1 MQVTKCVPGGSTPS
15 ATGGLS
21 DVASGVW
28 YAPAHT
34 YNSAPGKVILD
45 QSVEA
50 LPVRCSGIRDRPA
63 ATCKSCGRRSV
74 ATAEDALV
82 TSYIGVSR
90 AFPNWGVG
98 FLFTLWSIYGICG
111 PCYNYIAIIVS
122 QEMHCNVD
130 IYSTRQHLLVI
141 LMAERFYSHFLST
154 RRRHGE

>member
-1 MQVTKCVPGGSTPS
+1 MRYMAGVRMWDASYRKCVPGGSTPS

-63 ATCKSCGRRSV
+63 ATCKCCDRRSV
-74 ATAEDALV
+74 ATAEDVL
-82 TSYIGVSR
+82 SHFIHRGKLR
-90 AFPNWGVG
+90 FPQLGGWLSFHPLEHLLDMQPMLRLHSNNSVARDA
-98 FLFTLWSIYGICG
+98 S
-111 PCYNYIAIIVS
+111 
-122 QEMHCNVD
+122 
-130 IYSTRQHLLVI
+130 RQHLLVI
-141 LMAERFYSHFLST
+141 LMAERFHSHF
-154 RRRHGE
+154 

>member
-63 ATCKSCGRRSV
+63 ATCKSCGQRSV

-90 AFPNWGVG
+90 AFPNWGFG
-98 FLFTLWSIYGICG
+98 SLFTWSIYGILQ
-111 PCYNYIAIIVS
+111 PMLQLHSN
-122 QEMHCNVD
+122 
-130 IYSTRQHLLVI
+130 
-141 LMAERFYSHFLST
+141 
-154 RRRHGE
+154 